1 MNNINNLSG
10 LDKAGLL
17 FQMLGESLALTL
29 FNDMSESDLLKI
41 RIRSKELKNIPI
53 SIKKEVL
60 EEFYFKL
67 LSNQNK
73 TIEQDSSG
81 ALFDFLNQLN
91 DEQLFYLLANESN
104 RVIALAVDQV
114 SDEKK
119 LNFFGRLEDPIG
131 LKVSRKSART

>member
-1 MNNINNLSG
+1 MTTINNLSG

-29 FNDMSESDLLKI
+29 FNDMTESDLLKI
-41 RIRSKELKNIPI
+41 RIRSKELKNIPV

-73 TIEQDSSG
+73 NPEKESND
-81 ALFDFLNQLN
+81 ALFEFLNKLN
-91 DEQLFYLLANESN
+91 NEQFFYLLANESS

-114 SDEKK
+114 GCKK
-119 LNFFGRLEDPIG
+119 TKLF
-131 LKVSRKSART
+131 